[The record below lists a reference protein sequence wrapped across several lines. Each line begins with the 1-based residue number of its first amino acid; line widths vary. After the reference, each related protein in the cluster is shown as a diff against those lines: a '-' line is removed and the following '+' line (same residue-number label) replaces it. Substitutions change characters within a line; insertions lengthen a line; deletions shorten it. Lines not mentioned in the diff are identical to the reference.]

1 MGRAA
6 SKMENIEELVQE
18 LEEAALRPAVHLR
31 SYLGKSS
38 SGPQKPWGPSANP
51 GVVVGTLSKE
61 VEHVAKSLEAH
72 RLQFAGEPSFD
83 PVPYLD
89 NQNRRQYLFPL
100 TQARQMD
107 SDDQRLPRVKVRC
120 RGPERMRFLEK
131 LDEGR
136 RLELLPLRLVE
147 EDFANGAFAIPKDAE
162 KDRLVLDARR
172 PNAREDSERRWIY
185 TMGAAGQLQH
195 LYLRE
200 GRVLVLHAEDLKDYY
215 HAFVVSG
222 ERIRRNIFQL
232 RFRPRD
238 LKHLKCYKAALDDED
253 WVVPSLATM
262 AMGDTNAVAFGQV
275 AHLSLILRN
284 TDLGLEDFIGLK
296 LRPSRKDLRAGLM
309 IDDFVLLEEMEKKDF
324 EEVKL
329 AGEKTAGGKV
339 VERVRRAYE
348 EAGLPRHPKK
358 AVEQELGGEFW
369 GMTLDGNLGV
379 VRPNLKRVVPL
390 AAILLRVVQAG
401 KSSVGLLE
409 VLSGSLVSVFQAR
422 RRCMSSLHEI
432 YAAQR
437 GRERNEV
444 VLLSGA
450 LRQELL
456 VCIALMVVAVI
467 DLRLEPGEFVVASD
481 ASSRAEAAVRSEVG
495 KERMRELQRH
505 GLQKGLWSRLLSPA
519 QAFLKERGLL
529 EEMDEL
535 PECTYEMHPLWET
548 ISKGL
553 QFEEFGK
560 IKKVRNRRHIN
571 VGELAAALAAEKLQG
586 EREEDSFYVH
596 LQDSQVSLACL
607 VKGRSA
613 SPALNKLLRRS
624 IPFHVAFNNRAHY
637 GFLRSKFNPAD
648 DPTRSAAVRLPVTQM
663 PDWWADL
670 EEGRFDRF
678 DSFLKA
684 GRVHPLQ
691 VAELPDPQELL
702 PDAEMDWRTARERK
716 AERGRSRRR
725 KGGDEERAAEG
736 KGVEAA
742 VRERDQRK
750 RAEKGV
756 EKSIGLSKVSAGG
769 EVGATEAERAED
781 EGSRVE
787 RGVKEEIKRKSRGK
801 ESRRGA
807 EGAEDAETAEDAGE
821 DESAEEEQRPAETK
835 TVWSWQKTLVNAFR
849 PDQFVLAPGFK
860 TIEEAI
866 QHGSGLLDMFSG
878 ARGFAK
884 ALTKLGCPWAICFDL
899 KHHPSE
905 DLLQAKVQRTL
916 RRLLLSGAFVAMAAG
931 PVCAS
936 FSTAITPPW
945 RTLLHPGGRPDLTEL
960 QQAKVNLGH
969 AQLSFTLA
977 LTAVAL
983 SLGVLIWI
991 ENPDSS
997 WFWKQ
1002 PGALSWSKLLEEYG
1016 PKLGD
1021 FRIDQCA
1028 FGTPWRKRTKF
1039 RTNCHL
1045 AHQRV
1050 LCRCQKKHVVLRGCC
1065 KVRKQNFTKIA
1076 ESYPSALCSTLATA
1090 FAIDLG
1096 WLGNRR
1102 KLDINNCARHTG
1114 ARIGEAKNPG
1124 PRRPKHWEPRR
1135 RPLDDFQLL
1144 EPQTIKLRARIWDQF
1159 MGWLDGEFGV
1169 NTLQTFLQTPPVFVK
1184 VLEAYGR
1191 AQYDAGSPLHYFR
1204 QLLAHVQKEFVL
1216 CKPFMSSAW
1225 SVVTQWEL
1233 AEPLQ
1238 HRTPL
1243 PEPVM
1248 RAMVSLCLLWGWK
1261 RFAASLLLAF
1271 FGIARIGEVLVCK
1284 RQDLLT
1290 PTDLLTDVKKVYMQV
1305 KKPKSRNKG
1314 ASTQYITCDDELATR
1329 FIEDILGPLQPH
1341 ETLFPLTVG
1350 TFRRRWDKLLSAMD
1364 IPAIHRLTPGGIRGG
1379 GAVMAHTQGTG
1390 IVDLMWKMRLAHSRT
1405 LGHYLQE
1412 TTAASVLPSLSD
1424 GARCKVTILRD
1435 AMPFLVEIALS
1446 AQPS

>member
-1 MGRAA
+1 MPGARASSVHAGIWDFAFATLSRSKTGLSSLFHSILAARTFGQKVPSRQVWPMPLPFPEMHRRGGRRLQVDTDRKLCLNYVVLAMNWLAMDEKLVDVSAIGLGCRLNKKQWSVVKKLTPLVDTWNQQGQITPADMGRAA

-422 RRCMSSLHEI
+422 RRCVSSLHEI

-969 AQLSFTLA
+969 A
-977 LTAVAL
+977 
-983 SLGVLIWI
+983 
-991 ENPDSS
+991 
-997 WFWKQ
+997 
-1002 PGALSWSKLLEEYG
+1002 
-1016 PKLGD
+1016 
-1021 FRIDQCA
+1021 
-1028 FGTPWRKRTKF
+1028 
-1039 RTNCHL
+1039 
-1045 AHQRV
+1045 
-1050 LCRCQKKHVVLRGCC
+1050 
-1065 KVRKQNFTKIA
+1065 
-1076 ESYPSALCSTLATA
+1076 
-1090 FAIDLG
+1090 
-1096 WLGNRR
+1096 
-1102 KLDINNCARHTG
+1102 
-1114 ARIGEAKNPG
+1114 
-1124 PRRPKHWEPRR
+1124 
-1135 RPLDDFQLL
+1135 
-1144 EPQTIKLRARIWDQF
+1144 
-1159 MGWLDGEFGV
+1159 
-1169 NTLQTFLQTPPVFVK
+1169 
-1184 VLEAYGR
+1184 
-1191 AQYDAGSPLHYFR
+1191 
-1204 QLLAHVQKEFVL
+1204 
-1216 CKPFMSSAW
+1216 
-1225 SVVTQWEL
+1225 
-1233 AEPLQ
+1233 
-1238 HRTPL
+1238 
-1243 PEPVM
+1243 
-1248 RAMVSLCLLWGWK
+1248 
-1261 RFAASLLLAF
+1261 
-1271 FGIARIGEVLVCK
+1271 
-1284 RQDLLT
+1284 
-1290 PTDLLTDVKKVYMQV
+1290 
-1305 KKPKSRNKG
+1305 
-1314 ASTQYITCDDELATR
+1314 
-1329 FIEDILGPLQPH
+1329 
-1341 ETLFPLTVG
+1341 
-1350 TFRRRWDKLLSAMD
+1350 
-1364 IPAIHRLTPGGIRGG
+1364 
-1379 GAVMAHTQGTG
+1379 
-1390 IVDLMWKMRLAHSRT
+1390 
-1405 LGHYLQE
+1405 
-1412 TTAASVLPSLSD
+1412 
-1424 GARCKVTILRD
+1424 
-1435 AMPFLVEIALS
+1435 
-1446 AQPS
+1446 

>member
-1 MGRAA
+1 
-6 SKMENIEELVQE
+6 
-18 LEEAALRPAVHLR
+18 
-31 SYLGKSS
+31 
-38 SGPQKPWGPSANP
+38 
-51 GVVVGTLSKE
+51 
-61 VEHVAKSLEAH
+61 
-72 RLQFAGEPSFD
+72 
-83 PVPYLD
+83 
-89 NQNRRQYLFPL
+89 
-100 TQARQMD
+100 
-107 SDDQRLPRVKVRC
+107 
-120 RGPERMRFLEK
+120 
-131 LDEGR
+131 
-136 RLELLPLRLVE
+136 
-147 EDFANGAFAIPKDAE
+147 
-162 KDRLVLDARR
+162 
-172 PNAREDSERRWIY
+172 
-185 TMGAAGQLQH
+185 
-195 LYLRE
+195 
-200 GRVLVLHAEDLKDYY
+200 
-215 HAFVVSG
+215 
-222 ERIRRNIFQL
+222 
-232 RFRPRD
+232 
-238 LKHLKCYKAALDDED
+238 
-253 WVVPSLATM
+253 
-262 AMGDTNAVAFGQV
+262 
-275 AHLSLILRN
+275 
-284 TDLGLEDFIGLK
+284 
-296 LRPSRKDLRAGLM
+296 M
-309 IDDFVLLEEMEKKDF
+309 IDDFVLLEEMEKKDY
-324 EEVKL
+324 EEVRRS
-329 AGEKTAGGKV
+329 GEKTAGGKV

-348 EAGLPRHPKK
+348 AAGLPRHPKK

-369 GMTLDGNLGV
+369 GMTLDGELGV

-390 AAILLRVVQAG
+390 AAILLRVVKAG

-437 GRERNEV
+437 GRERSEV

-450 LRQELL
+450 LKQELL

-467 DLRLEPGEFVVASD
+467 DLRLEPGSFVVASD

-529 EEMDEL
+529 EEVEEL

-548 ISKGL
+548 MAKGL
-553 QFEEFGK
+553 QFEEFGR
-560 IKKVRNRRHIN
+560 IKKVKNRRHIN
-571 VGELAAALAAEKLQG
+571 VGEVAAALAAEKLQG

-613 SPALNKLLRRS
+613 SPALNKLLKRS

-648 DPTRSAAVRLPVTQM
+648 DPTRDAAVRQPVIQM
-663 PDWWADL
+663 PEWWADL
-670 EEGRFDRF
+670 EGGRFDRF
-678 DSFLKA
+678 DNFLKA

-702 PDAEMDWRTARERK
+702 PDAEVDWRTSRERK
-716 AERGRSRRR
+716 AERGRNRRWR
-725 KGGDEERAAEG
+725 GRDVKKAAEG
-736 KGVEAA
+736 ENVRAA
-742 VRERDQRK
+742 RIKRDQEEDSGK
-750 RAEKGV
+750 KVEEPEVSSEELAPERAE
-756 EKSIGLSKVSAGG
+756 
-769 EVGATEAERAED
+769 ATEAERTEDERSGVEDAEKGRVEEGASERSEREETSRGAEAAEKADEDESSKEASRSAEAAED
-781 EGSRVE
+781 EGD
-787 RGVKEEIKRKSRGK
+787 VK
-801 ESRRGA
+801 
-807 EGAEDAETAEDAGE
+807 
-821 DESAEEEQRPAETK
+821 SAEEEQEPKEAAK
-835 TVWSWQKTLVNAFR
+835 TWSWRKALVEAFR

-916 RRLLLSGAFVAMAAG
+916 RRLLLSGAFLAMAAG

-960 QQAKVNLGH
+960 QQVKVNLGH
-969 AQLSFTLA
+969 EQLSFTLA
-977 LTAVAL
+977 MAAVAL

-1002 PGALSWSKLLEEYG
+1002 PGALSWDGLLKKYG
-1016 PKLGD
+1016 PMLGD

-1028 FGTPWRKRTKF
+1028 FGTPWRKRTRF

-1050 LCRCQKKHVVLRGCC
+1050 LCRCQKKHVVLRGRC

-1102 KLDINNCARHTG
+1102 KLDINNCARHSG

-1144 EPQTIKLRARIWDQF
+1144 EPQTVRLRARIWEQF
-1159 MGWLDGEFGV
+1159 MGWLDREFGV
-1169 NTLQTFLQTPPVFVK
+1169 NTLQTFLRSPPAFVK

-1225 SVVTQWEL
+1225 AVVTQWEL

-1248 RAMVSLCLLWGWK
+1248 QAMVALCLLWGWR

-1271 FGIARIGEVLVCK
+1271 YGIARIGEVLVCQ
-1284 RQDLLT
+1284 RQNLLT

-1314 ASTQYITCDDELATR
+1314 ASTQYITCDNELATR
-1329 FIEDILGPLQPH
+1329 FIEGILGPLQPH
-1341 ETLFPLTVG
+1341 ETLFPLTAG

-1364 IPAIHRLTPGGIRGG
+1364 ISAVHRLTPGGVRGG
-1379 GAVMAHTQGTG
+1379 GAVTAHTQGTG